1 MTIVCFNTKLQQ
13 EKNSLDHS
21 DFFSTTFDNSETKMG
36 FDKTNTS
43 SSSNTNTKNTNT
55 MSSNS
60 GSSQK
65 SSSSSAFGSFFYN
78 TNSSSSSSNN
88 GSSKDYRGMNLWMPQ
103 GM

>member
-55 MSSNS
+55 ISSNS

-78 TNSSSSSSNN
+78 TNRYVVLSAITIFT
-88 GSSKDYRGMNLWMPQ
+88 SKYLIFNI
-103 GM
+103 